1 MTPRVLIAGVGN
13 IFFSDDGFGVE
24 VARRMAGIDLPDWV
38 KVADYG
44 IAGMHLAYDLA
55 AGVETAVLVDAARRG
70 GTPGTLYVIE
80 PELGTEG
87 SAAGWQPDGG
97 APLDA
102 HGMRPDDVLPAL
114 GLLGAKVG
122 RILVL
127 GCEPA
132 STAEGIGLSAPV
144 AAAVDHAIEVVLE
157 LAGADGKRPHRE
169 CLPQAEGL
177 THVPWHTR

>member
-1 MTPRVLIAGVGN
+1 VTPRVLIAGIGN

-24 VARRMAGIDLPDWV
+24 VVRRMAGVELPGWV

-44 IAGMHLAYDLA
+44 IRGMHLAYDLA
-55 AGVETAVLVDAARRG
+55 AGVQTAVLVDAARRG

-80 PELGTEG
+80 PERGTEG
-87 SAAGWQPDGG
+87 STVGWQPDGG

-102 HGMRPDDVLPAL
+102 HGMRPDAVLRAL
-114 GLLGAKVG
+114 DLLGAKIG
-122 RILVL
+122 RILIV

-132 STAEGIGLSAPV
+132 STDEGIGLSAPV
-144 AAAVDHAIEVVLE
+144 AAAVDHAIGLVLE
-157 LAGADGKRPHRE
+157 LAGAEGRQPPGE

-177 THVPWHTR
+177 SDVSWHTR